1 MTFRRAGVVIE
12 RMSRPRSLAAAL
24 VLAALAATGGARG
37 LCFMPGTGEAGPR
50 DAHGCCRTGWTEGR
64 AECCMAGAADEEPA
78 RVAAAAPLAAPGP
91 AVFTF
96 TAGPEARCAGRA
108 VPAADRAHPPPGPFP
123 LRI

>member
-1 MTFRRAGVVIE
+1 LTFRRTGGVIDG
-12 RMSRPRSLAAAL
+12 MSRSGSVAAFILVAL
-24 VLAALAATGGARG
+24 VATGSGRG

-50 DAHGCCRTGWTEGR
+50 DAHACCKTGWTEGR

-78 RVAAAAPLAAPGP
+78 RMAAVTPLAEPAAATVPFIGM
-91 AVFTF
+91 
-96 TAGPEARCAGRA
+96 PEAPRAGRA